1 MDPEAVIR
9 TDGLTKRYG
18 ARRGIEDVSFSVS
31 RGEIFGFLGPNGAG
45 KTTTIRTLLDLIR
58 PTSGRASVFGLD
70 SRDGSVEIRRRTGYV
85 PGDLSLYGRLTGG
98 EVVAYLGHLR
108 GRDDRGDAARLADR
122 LDADL
127 TRPVRTLSHGNRQKV
142 GLIQA
147 FVHRPELLLLD
158 EPTIGLD
165 PLVQHEVHGIIR
177 EAREDGRTV
186 FLSSHVLPEVEALC
200 DRVAIVRDGRL
211 VAVEHIDALK
221 AGALRRLEIHFD
233 EPVRE
238 AEFARLPGIRDVE
251 VRGAVVR
258 CTVMGSLDAV
268 IKAAAAHTVVDVVSE
283 EATLEEVFLTFY
295 GEDRGAP

>member
-1 MDPEAVIR
+1 MSADAVVTAHR
-9 TDGLTKRYG
+9 LTKRYG
-18 ARRGIEDVSFSVS
+18 GHRGIEDVSFAVE
-31 RGEIFGFLGPNGAG
+31 RGEVFGFLGPNGAG

-58 PTSGRASVFGLD
+58 PTSGRASVFGLE
-70 SRDGSVEIRRRTGYV
+70 SRAGSVEIRRRTGYL

-98 EVVAYLGHLR
+98 EVLAFLRNLR
-108 GRDDRGDAARLADR
+108 GGANAAEVTRLAER

-127 TRPVRTLSHGNRQKV
+127 SRPIRTLSHGNRQKI

-147 FVHRPELLLLD
+147 FMHRPELLLLD

-165 PLVQHEVHGIIR
+165 PLVQHEVHRMIEETR
-177 EAREDGRTV
+177 ADGRTV

-200 DRVAIVRDGRL
+200 DRVGIVRDGRL

-221 AGALRRLEIHFD
+221 AGALRRLEIHFA

-251 VRGAVVR
+251 VRGAVLR
-258 CTVMGSLDAV
+258 CTVVGALDAV
-268 IKAAAAHTVVDVVSE
+268 VKAAAAHEVVNFVSDE
-283 EATLEEVFLTFY
+283 PTLEEVFLTFY
-295 GEDRGAP
+295 GDVRDAP